1 MEIKFNETIKV
12 EIMKRF
18 SKNEIFKSMFQLW
31 ILLGRWGGRDG
42 AKTPQGS
49 RSDSAFLCQGEWFL
63 TPSVTWGEEESFITS
78 LGIHLCSFPQPL
90 GVGKHL
96 VCFHLEMSKLI
107 FVINVYFSH

>member
-1 MEIKFNETIKV
+1 M
-12 EIMKRF
+12 
-18 SKNEIFKSMFQLW
+18 
-31 ILLGRWGGRDG
+31 GGTERKPHREAEVIQHSFG
-42 AKTPQGS
+42 
-49 RSDSAFLCQGEWFL
+49 QGEWFL

-107 FVINVYFSH
+107 FVINVYFSHNV